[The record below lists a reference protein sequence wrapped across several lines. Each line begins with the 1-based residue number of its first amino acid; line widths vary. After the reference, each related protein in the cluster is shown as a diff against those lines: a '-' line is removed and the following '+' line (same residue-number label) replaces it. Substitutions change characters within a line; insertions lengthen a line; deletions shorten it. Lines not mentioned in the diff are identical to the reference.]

1 MKKKHGEDT
10 KQKAEGTLQPF
21 ADMDTATAKLTANPF
36 SSLMAIAAESGESY
50 ETNPNPRLLPVSF
63 STIIRTLSKF
73 P

>member
-1 MKKKHGEDT
+1 MVRKA
-10 KQKAEGTLQPF
+10 KQKVEGKLQPV
-21 ADMDTATAKLTANPF
+21 ADMSTASAELTANPF

-63 STIIRTLSKF
+63 STMIRTLSKF